1 MFHMIC
7 SSNAREEILEEFKMR
22 DNGTVLHVGIWLIL
36 GISSTENHV
45 HCNESHSIFSTKQGF
60 SRGKLTAI

>member
-7 SSNAREEILEEFKMR
+7 NSNAREEILEEFKMR